1 MRPWWIGD
9 VQEGVSSRQRK
20 DAYLQDADHT
30 RDVLYRSVLT
40 RNIQLAKYRT

>member
-1 MRPWWIGD
+1 MRPWWICD

-20 DAYLQDADHT
+20 DAYLQDTDHT
-30 RDVLYRSVLT
+30 RDVLYLT